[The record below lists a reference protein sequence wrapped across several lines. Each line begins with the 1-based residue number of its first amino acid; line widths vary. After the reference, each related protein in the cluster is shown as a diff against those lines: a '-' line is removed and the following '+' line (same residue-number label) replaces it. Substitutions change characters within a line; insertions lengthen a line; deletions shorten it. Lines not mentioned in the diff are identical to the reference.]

1 MSENPFKYP
10 INETL
15 GIGDVDPIDFKR
27 IDGKWVL
34 VPGWWKNIKPKG
46 DKESDAGN
54 SDTKRKAYNKKGRVS
69 RS

>member
-10 INETL
+10 INKTL

-27 IDGKWVL
+27 IDGKWTL

-46 DKESDAGN
+46 EESDAGN
-54 SDTKRKAYNKKGRVS
+54 SETRPYHKKRRV
-69 RS
+69 